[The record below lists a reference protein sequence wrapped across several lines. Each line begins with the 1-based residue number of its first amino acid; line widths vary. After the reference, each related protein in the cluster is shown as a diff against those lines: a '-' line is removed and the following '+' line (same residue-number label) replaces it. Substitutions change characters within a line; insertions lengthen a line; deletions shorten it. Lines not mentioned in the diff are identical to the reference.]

1 MVRLFIFTNFIL
13 QVKQLVHQPV
23 LLPKYIDNN
32 ITMIRMKQFI
42 IFLVAF
48 LLAAPAFS
56 QELSN
61 KEQRKLQKQLKKEQQ
76 AEEAAKT
83 AAVVAFMVE
92 YQHFVLEADQL
103 RDKRG
108 NTVIVSP
115 SINFIA
121 CDSINGVI
129 QIGSNLYVGLNG
141 VGGITVD
148 GPISNYKYTSN
159 EKNGTYNVSY
169 NVRTTLGHYDVRMT
183 VFSNGRAD
191 ATVGS
196 SWPGQLNYIGNL
208 VPPAVSKVYKG
219 MSY

>member
-1 MVRLFIFTNFIL
+1 
-13 QVKQLVHQPV
+13 
-23 LLPKYIDNN
+23 
-32 ITMIRMKQFI
+32 MKQFI
-42 IFLVAF
+42 IFLIAF

-83 AAVVAFMVE
+83 AAVVGLMVE
-92 YQHFVLEADQL
+92 YQRFVLEADQL

-108 NTVIVSP
+108 NTVNVSP

-129 QIGSNLYVGLNG
+129 QIGSNSYVGQNG
-141 VGGITVD
+141 VGGITVE
-148 GPISNYKYTSN
+148 GPISNYKYTTN

-169 NVRTTLGHYDVRMT
+169 NVRSTVGHYDVRMT
-183 VFSNGRAD
+183 VFSNGRGD
-191 ATVGS
+191 ATVS
-196 SWPGQLNYIGNL
+196 STWPGQLNYIGNL
-208 VPPAVSKVYKG
+208 VPPSISKVYKG
-219 MSY
+219 TSY